1 MSFMSSLNTAGSRS
15 QHRSPRESWGG
26 KEEPWLYQVLAN
38 AHFCMRCGWVYT
50 CVLLWLTCPSGIIT
64 NIFVG
69 MLVAFIRS
77 VIVLHQLRICNFTF
91 ERRDREEIHL
101 FWWWRMMAFR
111 SALCSQCSSFHFLKF
126 YSQNRLVQDILVHH
140 SALAVYTKQRWR
152 R

>member
-15 QHRSPRESWGG
+15 QHRSQWESGGG
-26 KEEPWLYQVLAN
+26 KEELRLYQVLAN
-38 AHFCMRCGWVYT
+38 AHFRMRRGWVYT

-69 MLVAFIRS
+69 MLIAFIRS
-77 VIVLHQLRICNFTF
+77 VVVLRQLRICNFTF
-91 ERRDREEIHL
+91 ERCDGEGIHL

-126 YSQNRLVQDILVHH
+126 YSQNRLVQDILVYH
-140 SALAVYTKQRWR
+140 SALAVCTKQRWKR
-152 R
+152 